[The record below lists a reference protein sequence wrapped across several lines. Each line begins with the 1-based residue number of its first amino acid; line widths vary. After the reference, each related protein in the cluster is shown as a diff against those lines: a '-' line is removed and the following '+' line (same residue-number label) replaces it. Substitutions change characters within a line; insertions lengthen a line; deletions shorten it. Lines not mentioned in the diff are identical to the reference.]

1 MQKFS
6 YLLLLLTA
14 MLTIS
19 ACSSEEDTSNDSGE
33 GEENT
38 EEQSVEVDK
47 GLLNVELTLPASMF
61 EGEDIDQVIADAKE
75 DGAKDVTKNDD
86 GSLTYKMSKSDHK
99 EMMQEIETG
108 LEESLN
114 DIVEGEDFVS
124 IKDISHNDSFEEF
137 TVTVEKETYENS
149 FDGFGILT
157 LGMSGMI
164 YQVYDGEDM
173 DSAKV
178 TVSIVDE
185 ATGEEF
191 DTYVYPDD
199 MEGMEDLE
207 DIEDTEGE

>member
-1 MQKFS
+1 MKKFS
-6 YLLLLLTA
+6 YLLLLIS
-14 MLTIS
+14 MLALA
-19 ACSSEEDTSNDSGE
+19 ACSSEEDTSNGSGTAEDSK
-33 GEENT
+33 ENK

-61 EGEDIDQVIADAKE
+61 EGQDIDQLIAEAKE

-99 EMMQEIETG
+99 EMMQEIEAG
-108 LEESLN
+108 MEESLN
-114 DIVEGEDFVS
+114 ELITGEDFVS
-124 IKDISHNDSFEEF
+124 IKDISHNDSFDEF
-137 TVTVEKETYENS
+137 TVTVEKEAFENS

-157 LGMSGMI
+157 LGMTGMI
-164 YQVYDGEDM
+164 YQVYDGEDI

-191 DTYVYPDD
+191 DKYVYPDD
-199 MEGMEDLE
+199 ME
-207 DIEDTEGE
+207 DIEG